1 MFASLLALAWM
12 DLFVP
17 TGMAIVMVLLSVVK
31 KRSHV
36 LYYIFGSY
44 FTYVLAATAIFLGAD
59 IYVRRLWGY
68 LTSTF
73 PLYIGILKLGIG
85 VCDMA
90 GFAFTLC
97 RAVRIARGKKGFNL
111 GKAIPIKSIH
121 PLFILMIGV
130 VQYLAAL
137 PSCINLFAFIA
148 ILVSGNAEFPTAVF
162 YISIFCSVSILP
174 KLVVYILSFIL
185 DTGRF
190 QRIMAV
196 VGRIASAVF
205 LVIIPIMFLAVALWS
220 SISGIGD
227 IILHK

>member
-1 MFASLLALAWM
+1 
-12 DLFVP
+12 
-17 TGMAIVMVLLSVVK
+17 
-31 KRSHV
+31 
-36 LYYIFGSY
+36 
-44 FTYVLAATAIFLGAD
+44 
-59 IYVRRLWGY
+59 
-68 LTSTF
+68 
-73 PLYIGILKLGIG
+73 
-85 VCDMA
+85 
-90 GFAFTLC
+90 
-97 RAVRIARGKKGFNL
+97 
-111 GKAIPIKSIH
+111 
-121 PLFILMIGV
+121 MIGV